1 MSNSRRYYRR
11 KTGTKAQRHKEPEVR
26 TADSGNGAAATGSDD
41 GRRAPADMDGL
52 REAGGHASHRHT
64 SNGHPAKGKDGLER
78 FREQNRRQMP
88 ACLPRDPGKMLVEVF
103 VEGYEDVSFWRGI
116 FDEYETSRITFEI
129 NVPPRADL
137 AKGKKV
143 ILGMHGECSPE
154 RLLCVDSDFDY
165 LFGDLTG
172 QSSLVTCTDYM
183 FHTYAYATENYLC
196 YAPSLHNVC
205 VKATKNDTR
214 IFDFERFLAEYSRII
229 YPLFLWY
236 AYSAQLKNEKLFTLL
251 EFRATVKLNYLEVDA
266 NGGNTLYWLERQV
279 DKRLRAL
286 EKAYPGWQ
294 NDLDGFGRSL
304 ARKGVT
310 PETTYLYMQ
319 GHTLMDNVVIIMLNA
334 VCDVL
339 KQMSNLRISASTK
352 TGTAL
357 RNEISNYN
365 NALRNVRDVLLDN
378 ESYKECPLYGKLR
391 GDIERYL
398 SELGMLE
405 RSRIGGRNLPAIHT
419 GK

>member
-11 KTGTKAQRHKEPEVR
+11 KTGNRTQRHKEPEVR
-26 TADSGNGAAATGSDD
+26 NPAISSQPAESGGGRQTRADDGNGHDTG
-41 GRRAPADMDGL
+41 GGPA
-52 REAGGHASHRHT
+52 
-64 SNGHPAKGKDGLER
+64 NGHTPKGKDGLER

-88 ACLPRDPGKMLVEVF
+88 ARLPRNPGKMLVEVF

-165 LFGDLTG
+165 LFGDLTN
-172 QSSLVTCTDYM
+172 QSNLVTCTDYM

-214 IFDFERFLAEYSRII
+214 IFDFERFMSEYSRII

-236 AYSAQLKNEKLFTLL
+236 AYSAQLKNEKVLTLL
-251 EFRATVKLNYLEVDA
+251 EFRATVKLNYLEVDD

-286 EKAYPGWQ
+286 EKEHPGWQ
-294 NDLDGFGRSL
+294 NDLDSFGALL
-304 ARKGVT
+304 AQKGVT

-339 KQMSNLRISASTK
+339 RQMSNLRISASTK

-378 ESYKECPLYGKLR
+378 ESYKDCPLYGKLR
-391 GDIERYL
+391 SDIEKYL
-398 SELGMLE
+398 SGLGLLGH
-405 RSRIGGRNLPAIHT
+405 SRIDGRDLPAS
-419 GK
+419 KPLK

>member
-1 MSNSRRYYRR
+1 MAVDGVAN
-11 KTGTKAQRHKEPEVR
+11 AQKR
-26 TADSGNGAAATGSDD
+26 
-41 GRRAPADMDGL
+41 
-52 REAGGHASHRHT
+52 
-64 SNGHPAKGKDGLER
+64 DGLER
-78 FREQNRRQMP
+78 FRLQSLGKLPRR
-88 ACLPRDPGKMLVEVF
+88 LPRDPAKMHVEVF

-116 FDEYETSRITFEI
+116 FDDYESESITFEI

-143 ILGMHGECSPE
+143 LLGMYGECSPE
-154 RLLCVDSDFDY
+154 RLLCLDSDFDY
-165 LFGDLTG
+165 LFGTDTR
-172 QSSLVTCTDYM
+172 QSETVNSTPYM

-214 IFDFERFLAEYSRII
+214 IFDSERFIAEYSAII

-236 AYSAQLKNEKLFTLL
+236 AYSARHRNENIFTLNEL
-251 EFRATVKLNYLEVDA
+251 RSSVKLNYLEIDD
-266 NGGNTLYWLERQV
+266 NGASTLKWLERQV
-279 DKRLRAL
+279 SKRLDLL
-286 EKAYPGWQ
+286 EKNRPGWDSQ
-294 NDLDGFGRSL
+294 LAAFGRDL
-304 ARKGVT
+304 AEKGVT

-334 VCDVL
+334 VCDTL

-378 ESYKECPLYGKLR
+378 ESYKDCPLYGLLR
-391 GDIERYL
+391 SDIENYL
-398 SELGMLE
+398 RDIGMLGK
-405 RSRIGGRNLPAIHT
+405 SRL
-419 GK
+419 